1 MDIAIRDLVDRAQL
15 AGWKTPELLD
25 AIESVARNQR
35 LAYAEDPD
43 PADDP
48 A

>member
-1 MDIAIRDLVDRAQL
+1 MDLAIRELVDRAQMS
-15 AGWKTPELLD
+15 GWKTPELLD
-25 AIESVARNQR
+25 AIESVAKNQR

-43 PADDP
+43 PADEM